1 MLDDSHK
8 RKSLGRGLG
17 ALLGSDMDFMTSEN
31 AVHAAGEKNVSLA
44 DLSPSPYQPRLD
56 FDREALEALS
66 QSVREKGVLQPLL
79 VRERENG
86 KYEIIAGERRFR
98 AASMAGLT
106 EVPVIVKSM
115 DDKEVLEVAL
125 VENLLRENLS
135 AIEEAEGLQR
145 LIDEF
150 SHTQEALSQ
159 IIGKSRSHIA
169 NTLRLL
175 SLPASVRQMICDG
188 VLTAGQARPLVG
200 LPEAETLAKKIA
212 ERGLNAR
219 QAEALAAR
227 VKLPET
233 EKRTAEKDGDLEE
246 ISSFMTRNLGLKVK
260 ISAGRGGGGKVVLQY
275 ANPADLDKIIDI
287 LRQKSTLTNDT
298 RPEFAAEAAD

>member
-1 MLDDSHK
+1 M
-8 RKSLGRGLG
+8 
-17 ALLGSDMDFMTSEN
+17 
-31 AVHAAGEKNVSLA
+31 SLA

-169 NTLRLL
+169 NTLRLC
-175 SLPASVRQMICDG
+175 PC
-188 VLTAGQARPLVG
+188 PL
-200 LPEAETLAKKIA
+200 
-212 ERGLNAR
+212 RC
-219 QAEALAAR
+219 
-227 VKLPET
+227 
-233 EKRTAEKDGDLEE
+233 
-246 ISSFMTRNLGLKVK
+246 
-260 ISAGRGGGGKVVLQY
+260 GR
-275 ANPADLDKIIDI
+275 
-287 LRQKSTLTNDT
+287 
-298 RPEFAAEAAD
+298 

>member
-1 MLDDSHK
+1 M
-8 RKSLGRGLG
+8 
-17 ALLGSDMDFMTSEN
+17 
-31 AVHAAGEKNVSLA
+31 SLA

-150 SHTQEALSQ
+150 SPHSGSPLSDYRQ
-159 IIGKSRSHIA
+159 IAQSYCQHPSSFVPARFGAADDSRRRS
-169 NTLRLL
+169 
-175 SLPASVRQMICDG
+175 DG
-188 VLTAGQARPLVG
+188 RAGAAAGRTAGS
-200 LPEAETLAKKIA
+200 
-212 ERGLNAR
+212 RGFG
-219 QAEALAAR
+219 
-227 VKLPET
+227 
-233 EKRTAEKDGDLEE
+233 EKNRRT
-246 ISSFMTRNLGLKVK
+246 
-260 ISAGRGGGGKVVLQY
+260 GG
-275 ANPADLDKIIDI
+275 
-287 LRQKSTLTNDT
+287 
-298 RPEFAAEAAD
+298 